1 MLYIFSKSLSR
12 EKFYPDVDF
21 VEGNGLQDLK
31 LVALH
36 VEAEVVDP
44 RIPNRLQGRK
54 ERHALDPGLFVPS
67 LVFEAT
73 FRIVNYPFG

>member
-1 MLYIFSKSLSR
+1 MKKFPWKAHIFKNGSA
-12 EKFYPDVDF
+12 YF
-21 VEGNGLQDLK
+21 VPGNGVQDLK
-31 LVALH
+31 LRPVN